1 MTLIT
6 EQYREQQKILHADEK
21 NPYGVASASYAP
33 MVARIIDQ
41 YGINTLLDYGAG
53 SRLTLIKT
61 ISEQRLVKRKFD
73 YRAYEPAVE
82 MYSKTPEPAEMVA
95 CIDVLEH
102 IEPDCLDAVLDDLKR
117 VTINVGLFTVSCG
130 PARKFLSDGR
140 NAHLIQE
147 EPEWW
152 LPKITDRFL
161 LQTFQRTQDGFIVLV
176 SPVRDHV
183 IC

>member
-6 EQYREQQKILHADEK
+6 ESYREQQKALHSDEK

-33 MVARIIDQ
+33 LVSGLIDR

-61 ISEQRLVKRKFD
+61 ISEQRLVKRKFN
-73 YRAYEPAVE
+73 YIPYEPAVE
-82 MYSKTPEPAEMVA
+82 KYASTPEPAEMVA

-102 IEPDCLDAVLDDLKR
+102 IEPNCLEDVLDDLKR
-117 VTINVGLFTVSCG
+117 VTINIGLFTVSCV
-130 PARKFLSDGR
+130 PARKVLDDGR

-147 EPEWW
+147 SPEWW

-161 LQTFQRTQDGFIVLV
+161 LQTFQRNQDGFIVLV
-176 SPVRDHV
+176 SPARDHEP
-183 IC
+183 